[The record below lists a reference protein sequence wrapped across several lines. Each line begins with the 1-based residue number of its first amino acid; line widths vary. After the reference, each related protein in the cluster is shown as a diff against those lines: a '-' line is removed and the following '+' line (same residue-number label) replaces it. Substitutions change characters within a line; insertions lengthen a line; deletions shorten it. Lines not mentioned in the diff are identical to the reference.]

1 MSEKT
6 KKIEVNIHKNHRSR
20 MREKYEKHGADVF
33 ETHQLLEMLLFH
45 AIRQG
50 DTNPMAHDLLFACS
64 EGSFSALEKGA
75 LTEVKGAGDVCENLL
90 RISSDTVTRMYLDA
104 IKKEPMES
112 EFSRKTFLWLW
123 FKNKREKTVALLM
136 LNSRNKFIDCVEIA
150 TGKTHRPEDYLE
162 VIRDKMKQA
171 KSVKAVLCHNHKDNN
186 KEPSLEDVYLTGY
199 LKKSLSNEN
208 IELLAHYMVT
218 DGDVSECKI
227 DN

>member
-6 KKIEVNIHKNHRSR
+6 KKPDVNMHKKHRSR

-50 DTNPMAHDLLFACS
+50 DTNPIAHDLLSLCS
-64 EGSFSALEKGA
+64 EGSFSPMEKGA
-75 LTEVKGAGDVCENLL
+75 LTEVKGAGAVCENLL
-90 RISSDTVTRMYLDA
+90 RISADTVTRMYLDVL
-104 IKKEPMES
+104 KKEPMES
-112 EFSRKTFLWLW
+112 EFSIKLFLWLW

-150 TGKTHRPEDYLE
+150 TGKTCRPEDYFE
-162 VIRDKMKQA
+162 VVRDKMKHA
-171 KSVKAVLCHNHKDNN
+171 KAAKAVVCHNHRDND

-199 LKKSLSNEN
+199 LKKALSDEGL
-208 IELLAHYMVT
+208 ELLANYVVT
-218 DGDVSECKI
+218 DGDVSECI
-227 DN
+227 FDN